1 MRTPFLVGL
10 ALLAGLGLV
19 ACGSSGGHEPA
30 APAAVDAV
38 PATATLDGRSFTQF
52 VGSLMAADDREPLP
66 LDRVTPP
73 TSDSDEPLPVSG

>member
-1 MRTPFLVGL
+1 MSTRLFGGL
-10 ALLAGLGLV
+10 AVLAGLGL
-19 ACGSSGGHEPA
+19 AGCGGSGAPETA

-52 VGSLMAADDREPLP
+52 VGSLKSADDREPLA

-73 TSDSDEPLPVSG
+73 TSDGDEPLPVSG